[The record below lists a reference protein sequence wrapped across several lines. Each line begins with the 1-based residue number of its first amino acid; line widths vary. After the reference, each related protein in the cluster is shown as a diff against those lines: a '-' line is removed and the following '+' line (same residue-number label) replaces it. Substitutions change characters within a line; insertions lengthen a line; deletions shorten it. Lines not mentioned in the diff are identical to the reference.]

1 MQSLK
6 EVLEKHTIV
15 IEDPLLQ
22 KGFTIVP
29 NLLFVLKG
37 LSHGARL
44 TYVLLLKY
52 AWKEGSCFPGIDR
65 LAEELEV
72 ERKSVMRYTRE
83 LQDRGLIT
91 IKRRGL
97 GKTNVYHINRLKTED
112 VLRLKSHRWDFKK
125 SHHRDIWKSGR
136 WDSNNT
142 QMKRT
147 QNKNNQR

>member
-15 IEDPLLQ
+15 IEDPLLR

-29 NLLFVLKG
+29 NLLFMLKG

-52 AWKEGSCFPGIDR
+52 AWQEGSCFPGIDR
-65 LAEELEV
+65 LAEDLGV

-83 LQDRGLIT
+83 LRSTGLISV
-91 IKRRGL
+91 KRRGF
-97 GKTNVYHINRLKTED
+97 GKTNVYRICKLKTAD
-112 VLRLKSHRWDFKK
+112 ILKLKYHA
-125 SHHRDIWKSGR
+125 
-136 WDSNNT
+136 
-142 QMKRT
+142 
-147 QNKNNQR
+147 